1 MMNNKPSLFATL
13 VLISG
18 LVFSA
23 VVLAETPPASAK
35 ASGAPAAGQAAEYTE
50 KGADTCIKC
59 HDEDSEFPVFS
70 IFKTKH
76 AQPADKR
83 SPFGRLQCESCHG
96 PGANHAKQV
105 QPGQKQA
112 PIIAFGPRSKLTA
125 DKRNPVPPE
134 EQNRICLGCHRGDA
148 RIGWN
153 GSVHE
158 SGNLACVSCHKIHA
172 EHDPVL
178 ATSSSVLGT
187 PGQPEVCYQCHPK
200 QRADFNKPSAHP
212 VRFGQIACS
221 ECHNPHG
228 SNTSALLAK
237 PTLNQTCYNC
247 HAEKRGPFL
256 WEHAPV
262 SEDCTLC
269 HTPHGSV
276 YPALLKKNPPLLCQ
290 QCHSPSG
297 HPSVAYTADGLPG
310 GTSAPSAFLLAGS
323 CTNCHS
329 QVHGSNHPSGV
340 KLMR

>member
-1 MMNNKPSLFATL
+1 MKIKRSFYFALFL
-13 VLISG
+13 LSG
-18 LVFSA
+18 MAFS
-23 VVLAETPPASAK
+23 VPLCAETPPVSAK
-35 ASGAPAAGQAAEYTE
+35 ASATPAGTHASEYSE

-83 SPFGRLQCESCHG
+83 TPFGQLQCEACHG
-96 PGANHAKQV
+96 PGANHAKKV
-105 QPGQKQA
+105 QPGEKQA
-112 PIIAFGPRSKLTA
+112 PIIGFGPKSKLTP

-153 GSVHE
+153 TSAHE
-158 SGNLACVSCHKIHA
+158 SNDLACVSCHKIHA
-172 EHDPVL
+172 VHDPVL
-178 ATSSSVLGT
+178 ATSS
-187 PGQPEVCYQCHPK
+187 QPEVCYQCHQK
-200 QRADFNKPSAHP
+200 QRADFNKTSAHP
-212 VRFGQIACS
+212 VRSGQIACS
-221 ECHNPHG
+221 ECHSPHG

-237 PTLNQTCYNC
+237 PTLNQTCYSC

-262 SEDCTLC
+262 AEDCTLC
-269 HTPHGSV
+269 HSPHGSV
-276 YPALLKKNPPLLCQ
+276 YPALLKKSPPLLCQ
-290 QCHSPSG
+290 QCHSPAG

-310 GTSAPSAFLLAGS
+310 GASGPVGFLLVGS

-329 QVHGSNHPSGV
+329 QVHGSIHPSGV